1 MTTTAFAISLVRLRR
16 RSERNMPERAVI
28 SRPAL
33 SDDGAGGRTETYA
46 TIASNVPCRIESVN
60 LRDVQNLASMVQTGS
75 QTLRITEDKTW
86 ALCFPIGTPVQR
98 KDNVVIAG
106 VTYRIMDMQ
115 DRLTNEA
122 HLTTLALEL

>member
-1 MTTTAFAISLVRLRR
+1 M
-16 RSERNMPERAVI
+16 I

-33 SDDGAGGRTETYA
+33 SDDGAGGRTETYTA
-46 TIASNVPCRIESVN
+46 VASDVPCRIESVN

-86 ALCFPIGTPVQR
+86 ALCFPIGTSVQR

>member
-1 MTTTAFAISLVRLRR
+1 M
-16 RSERNMPERAVI
+16 I

-46 TIASNVPCRIESVN
+46 TVASNVPCRIESVN

-86 ALCFPIGTPVQR
+86 ALCFPIGTSVQR

>member
-1 MTTTAFAISLVRLRR
+1 
-16 RSERNMPERAVI
+16 MPESAVI

-33 SDDGAGGRTETYA
+33 SDDGAGGRVETFTQIDTA
-46 TIASNVPCRIESVN
+46 VPCRIESVN

-75 QTLRITEDKTW
+75 ETLRISETKTW
-86 ALCFPIGTPVQR
+86 TLCFPIGTDVLR
-98 KDNVVIAG
+98 KDTVVISG
-106 VTYRIMDMQ
+106 VTYRIMDIQ